1 MQIRRRASEIE
12 IAAPAKINLFFEVLN
27 RRQDGFHE
35 IETLMVPVGLYDTL
49 VLTDDPSGQVT
60 LQAHWAAGV
69 SATDNRAAGGLPSV
83 DRFSDIPQGD
93 ENHAV
98 RAVRLLAA
106 TAGVNRGAK
115 MRLVKRIPAGAGLGG
130 GSSDAAAALI
140 AANLAWDLGW
150 PVSKL
155 ATVAAQVG
163 SDVPFFLTHRPSV
176 CTGRGEKIGPL
187 AGTLRLW
194 LVIVSP
200 PDGLSTAAVYA
211 ACQPGKPPVSVDP
224 IIRALRDGGLEAIG
238 PKAHNRLM
246 EPARRMSPWIDR
258 VLDRLTAQHCPAIG
272 MSGSGTSCFAVCRSA
287 EHARAV
293 QSRLRCGKSEMG
305 SVWAVSSI

>member
-60 LQAHWAAGV
+60 LQARWAAGV
-69 SATDNRAAGGLPSV
+69 SVTNCSTAGGLPSK
-83 DRFSDIPQGD
+83 DRFSEIPQGD

-106 TAGVNRGAK
+106 AAGIKRGAK

-130 GSSDAAAALI
+130 GSSDAAAALV

-150 PVSKL
+150 AAGKL
-155 ATVAAQVG
+155 ATLAAQVG
-163 SDVPFFLTHRPSV
+163 SDVPFFLTCRPAV
-176 CTGRGEKIGPL
+176 CTGRGEKIGLL
-187 AGTLRLW
+187 AGTTRLW

-211 ACQPGKPPVSVDP
+211 SCQPGKPPVSVDP
-224 IIRALRDGGLEAIG
+224 IIRALRSVRLEAIG
-238 PKAHNRLM
+238 PTAHNRLL
-246 EPARRMSPWIDR
+246 EPARRMSPWIDK
-258 VLDRLTAQHCPAIG
+258 VLDRLAAEHCPAVG

-287 EHARAV
+287 EQARGV
-293 QSRLRCGKSEMG
+293 QSRLRCGKSEM
-305 SVWAVSSI
+305 SWVWAVSSV